1 MFQGRFASKSTAQ
14 LSLLNTTV
22 SQMAKSVSRVLT
34 MAYRDIYGE
43 EEDTEDPAQLML
55 LTAPLAAT
63 EEVLNLFQAGLA
75 PCEIAMPA
83 VLHAIGASK
92 AEIDKAV
99 ERMCEKEEANATMA
113 QEDRDFQKQDQS
125 LGMEERKAQM
135 QNTPAKENAE
145 AKQAEANVAQTEAN
159 TKKTLEEA
167 KQAGKPQS
175 PSVGAGGGS
184 SSGSSSGSNSKDKD
198 KKKK

>member
-1 MFQGRFASKSTAQ
+1 MFFPVRR

-22 SQMAKSVSRVLT
+22 SQLAKSVSRVLT

-43 EEDTEDPAQLML
+43 EEDAEDPAQLLL

-63 EEVLNLFQAGLA
+63 EEVVNLFTAGLA

-99 ERMCEKEEANATMA
+99 KTMCDKEEATANMA
-113 QEDRDFQKQDQS
+113 AEDREFQKQDQA
-125 LGMEERKAQM
+125 LGLKERKAQM
-135 QNTPAKENAE
+135 QTAPAKEKAE
-145 AKQAEANVAQTEAN
+145 AKQAEANVKATEAT

-175 PSVGAGGGS
+175 PSGGGS
-184 SSGSSSGSNSKDKD
+184 SGGSSSSSSSKK
-198 KKKK
+198 